1 MSDQSRV
8 AIVTGAAGADRPDP
22 AHRDELPA
30 PMAAGAIDVLDGLMQ
45 PRPLTIAHILERA
58 ERLHAHKHVT
68 TSGAGRLTY
77 ADVADHTR
85 RLATALDCLGV
96 PVGARVATF
105 AGNNRRHLELCLAV
119 PATKR
124 VLHTINVRL
133 SSEHLEYIV
142 NHAEDDVVFV
152 DRGLLPRIW
161 PSADRMPRVR
171 HWVVMPDGSDTAIP
185 ADPRFLDHDEVIS
198 RGDPFT
204 GSFEDTF
211 ALADENLASG
221 LCYTSGTTG
230 PPKGVLYSHR
240 STVLHCLGT
249 LAAGLIGLSESDVVM
264 PIVPLFHANA
274 WGLPYGA
281 MMAGASLV
289 LPGNSTDPAHLLQLM
304 EAERVT
310 VAGAVPTVWKSLAP
324 ELRAHDLS
332 ATRLLLGGGSAVP
345 PALSETYRAAL
356 GVPITHSWGM
366 TEVSPV
372 GAIGGTRTQHRKA
385 TTEQQVAVRAAQGQP
400 MPLVNLRIV
409 DVETGLELPR
419 DGNAVGELQV
429 AGPWVAGGYFR
440 ADGEDSFTGDG
451 WLRTGDLATVDA
463 DGYLRLVDRIKD
475 LIKSGGEW
483 ISSIELEAVI
493 ASHPDVVEVAVI
505 ARPDPRWAERPV
517 AYVVLR
523 DDSVTTAEELL
534 RHITPMVARW
544 WLPDEFFFMTALP
557 RTGTGKLS
565 KGALRDSARTT

>member
-1 MSDQSRV
+1 MPDQPRAATRTGV
-8 AIVTGAAGADRPDP
+8 APGDQPDP
-22 AHRDELPA
+22 VRRAGPLAVP
-30 PMAAGAIDVLDGLMQ
+30 AGAIDPLDGLMQ

-58 ERLHAHKHVT
+58 ERLYRHKHVAT
-68 TSGAGRLTY
+68 AGAERLTY
-77 ADVADHTR
+77 ADVAEHTR
-85 RLATALDCLGV
+85 RLAAVLDVLGV

-105 AGNNRRHLELCLAV
+105 AANSRRHLELFLAV

-124 VLHTINVRL
+124 VLHTINIRL
-133 SSEHLEYIV
+133 SSEHLAYIIE
-142 NHAEDDVVFV
+142 HAEDDVVFV

-161 PSADRMPRVR
+161 PSAGMLPRVR
-171 HWVVMPDGSDTAIP
+171 YWVVLPDGSDTVLP
-185 ADPRFLDHDEVIS
+185 ADPRILDHDELIS
-198 RGDPFT
+198 ATDPFT
-204 GSFEDTF
+204 GSFEEMF

-264 PIVPLFHANA
+264 PIVPMFHANA

-281 MMAGASLV
+281 MMTGASLV
-289 LPGNSTDPAHLLQLM
+289 LPGSSADPAHLLRLM

-310 VAGAVPTVWKSLAP
+310 VAGAVPTVWTSLVP
-324 ELRAHDLS
+324 GLRAHDLS
-332 ATRLLLGGGSAVP
+332 ATRFLLGGGSAVP
-345 PALSETYRAAL
+345 PALSETYRAAI

-372 GAIGGTRTQHRKA
+372 GVIGGTRTQHREA
-385 TTEQQVAVRAAQGQP
+385 AEQEQVAVRAAQGQP
-400 MPLVNLRIV
+400 LPLVNVRIV
-409 DVETGLELPR
+409 DVETGQELPR
-419 DGNAVGELQV
+419 DGRAVGELQV

-440 ADGEDSFTGDG
+440 TDEDGSFTGDG
-451 WLRTGDLATVDA
+451 WLRTGDLATIDA
-463 DGYLRLVDRIKD
+463 EGYLRLVDRIKD

-483 ISSIELEAVI
+483 ISSVELETVI
-493 ASHPDVVEVAVI
+493 ASHPDVVEAAVI
-505 ARPDPRWAERPV
+505 ARPDPRWTERPV

-523 DDSVTTAEELL
+523 DGSITTAEELR

-544 WLPDEFFFMTALP
+544 WLPDEFVFMAALP

-565 KGALRDSARTT
+565 KAALRESIRIA

>member
-1 MSDQSRV
+1 M
-8 AIVTGAAGADRPDP
+8 
-22 AHRDELPA
+22 
-30 PMAAGAIDVLDGLMQ
+30 DGLMQ
-45 PRPLTIAHILERA
+45 PRPLTIAHIVERA
-58 ERLHAHKHVT
+58 ERLHAHKQVVT
-68 TSGAGRLTY
+68 AGAERLTY
-77 ADVADHTR
+77 AEVADHIR
-85 RLATALDCLGV
+85 RLATVLDSLSV

-105 AGNNRRHLELCLAV
+105 ASNNRRHLELYFAV

-124 VLHTINVRL
+124 VLHSINIRL
-133 SSEHLEYIV
+133 SPEHLEYIV

-161 PSADRMPRVR
+161 PSVDRLPRVR
-171 HWVVMPDGSDTAIP
+171 HWVVLPDGTDTAIP
-185 ADPRFLDHDEVIS
+185 ADPRILDYDELIAG
-198 RGDPFT
+198 GDPFV

-211 ALADENLASG
+211 AIEDENLASG

-264 PIVPLFHANA
+264 PIVPMFHANA

-289 LPGNSTDPAHLLQLM
+289 LPGVSADPAHLLRLM

-310 VAGAVPTVWKSLAP
+310 VAGAVPTVWTSLVP
-324 ELRAHDLS
+324 ELGAYDLS
-332 ATRLLLGGGSAVP
+332 ATRFLLGGGSAIA

-366 TEVSPV
+366 TEISPV
-372 GAIGGTRTQHRKA
+372 GTIGGTRTQHRDA
-385 TTEQQVAVRAAQGQP
+385 TAGEQVAVRAAQGQP
-400 MPLVNLRIV
+400 LPLVNVRIV
-409 DVETGLELPR
+409 DVETGRELPR
-419 DGNAVGELQV
+419 DGHAVGELQV

-440 ADGEDSFTGDG
+440 VDADDSFTGDG
-451 WLRTGDLATVDA
+451 WLRTGDLATIDA
-463 DGYLRLVDRIKD
+463 DGYLRLVDRMKD

-483 ISSIELEAVI
+483 ISSVELETAIV
-493 ASHPDVVEVAVI
+493 SHPDVVEVAVI
-505 ARPDPRWAERPV
+505 ARPDPRWMERPV

-523 DDSVTTAEELL
+523 DGSGTTAEELL
-534 RHITPMVARW
+534 EHITPMVAKW
-544 WLPDEFFFMTALP
+544 WLPDEFVFMTALP
-557 RTGTGKLS
+557 KTGTGKLS
-565 KGALRDSARTT
+565 KSALRESTRIA

>member
-1 MSDQSRV
+1 MPDQSRV
-8 AIVTGAAGADRPDP
+8 AIATGAARGAG
-22 AHRDELPA
+22 
-30 PMAAGAIDVLDGLMQ
+30 MDGLMQ
-45 PRPLTIAHILERA
+45 PRPLTIAHIVERA
-58 ERLHAHKHVT
+58 ERLHAHKQVVT
-68 TSGAGRLTY
+68 AGAERLTY
-77 ADVADHTR
+77 AEVADHIR
-85 RLATALDCLGV
+85 RLATVLDSLSV

-105 AGNNRRHLELCLAV
+105 ASNNRRHLELYFAV

-124 VLHTINVRL
+124 VLHSINIRL
-133 SSEHLEYIV
+133 SPEHLEYIV

-161 PSADRMPRVR
+161 PSVDRLPRVR
-171 HWVVMPDGSDTAIP
+171 HWVVLPDGTDTAIP
-185 ADPRFLDHDEVIS
+185 ADPRILDYDELIAG
-198 RGDPFT
+198 GDPFV

-211 ALADENLASG
+211 AIEDENLASG

-264 PIVPLFHANA
+264 PIVPMFHANA

-289 LPGNSTDPAHLLQLM
+289 LPGVSADPAHLLRLM

-310 VAGAVPTVWKSLAP
+310 VAGAVPTVWTSLVP
-324 ELRAHDLS
+324 ELGAYDLS
-332 ATRLLLGGGSAVP
+332 ATRFLLGGGSAIA

-366 TEVSPV
+366 TEISPV
-372 GAIGGTRTQHRKA
+372 GTIGGTRTQHRDA
-385 TTEQQVAVRAAQGQP
+385 TAGEQVAVRAAQGQP
-400 MPLVNLRIV
+400 LPLVNVRIV
-409 DVETGLELPR
+409 DVETGRELPR
-419 DGNAVGELQV
+419 DGHAVGELQV

-440 ADGEDSFTGDG
+440 VDADDSFTGDG
-451 WLRTGDLATVDA
+451 WLRTGDLATIDA
-463 DGYLRLVDRIKD
+463 DGYLRLVDRMKD

-483 ISSIELEAVI
+483 ISSVELETAIV
-493 ASHPDVVEVAVI
+493 SHPDVVEVAVI
-505 ARPDPRWAERPV
+505 ARPDPRWMERPV

-523 DDSVTTAEELL
+523 DGSGTTAEELL
-534 RHITPMVARW
+534 EHITPMVAKW
-544 WLPDEFFFMTALP
+544 WLPDEFVFMTALP
-557 RTGTGKLS
+557 KTGTGKLS
-565 KGALRDSARTT
+565 KSALRESTRIA

>member
-1 MSDQSRV
+1 M
-8 AIVTGAAGADRPDP
+8 AGAV
-22 AHRDELPA
+22 
-30 PMAAGAIDVLDGLMQ
+30 DVMDGLMQ

-68 TSGAGRLTY
+68 TAGAERLTY

-85 RLATALDCLGV
+85 RLATALDRLGV
-96 PVGARVATF
+96 PAGARVGTF
-105 AGNNRRHLELCLAV
+105 AGNNRRHLALCLAV

-124 VLHTINVRL
+124 VLHTINIRL

-161 PSADRMPRVR
+161 PSVDRLPRVR
-171 HWVVMPDGSDTAIP
+171 HWVVLPDGSDTAIP
-185 ADPRFLDHDEVIS
+185 ADDRILDHDELIS
-198 RGDPFT
+198 SGEPFA
-204 GSFEDTF
+204 GSFEDAFTH
-211 ALADENLASG
+211 ADENLASG

-249 LAAGLIGLSESDVVM
+249 LAAGLIGLGESDVVM
-264 PIVPLFHANA
+264 PIVPLFHATA

-289 LPGNSTDPAHLLQLM
+289 LTGSSAEPAHLLRLM
-304 EAERVT
+304 ETERVT
-310 VAGAVPTVWKSLAP
+310 VAGAVPTVWTSLVP
-324 ELRAHDLS
+324 ELGSYDLS
-332 ATRLLLGGGSAVP
+332 ATRILLGGGSAVSP
-345 PALSETYRAAL
+345 TLSEAYRAAI
-356 GVPITHSWGM
+356 GVP
-366 TEVSPV
+366 
-372 GAIGGTRTQHRKA
+372 IGGTRTRHRAA
-385 TTEQQVAVRAAQGQP
+385 TAERQVAVRAAQGQP
-400 MPLVNLRIV
+400 MPLVNVRIV
-409 DVETGLELPR
+409 DVETGRELPR
-419 DGNAVGELQV
+419 DGHAVGELQV

-440 ADGEDSFTGDG
+440 DDGMDSFTGDG
-451 WLRTGDLATVDA
+451 WLRTGDLATIDA
-463 DGYLRLVDRIKD
+463 DGYLRLVDRMKD

-493 ASHPDVVEVAVI
+493 ASHPDVVEAAVI

-523 DDSVTTAEELL
+523 DGSATTAEELL
-534 RHITPMVARW
+534 RHITPMVAKW
-544 WLPDEFFFMTALP
+544 WLPDEFVFMTALP
-557 RTGTGKLS
+557 RAGTGKVS
-565 KGALRDSARTT
+565 KSALRDSARTA